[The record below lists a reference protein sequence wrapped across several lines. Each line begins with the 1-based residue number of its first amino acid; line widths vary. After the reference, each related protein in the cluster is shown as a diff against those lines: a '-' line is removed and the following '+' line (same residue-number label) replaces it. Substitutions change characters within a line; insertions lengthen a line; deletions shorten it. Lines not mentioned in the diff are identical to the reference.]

1 LTQCKKH
8 PGLDLTQSGRSWLLY
23 DSLVIDELT
32 YKEAATLTW
41 SLRIPGSGGSFIN
54 PSSTSRRSARA
65 PRGTFRFF
73 LELFRRVVTI
83 ELGEFCRALY
93 AGQIAMREILM
104 IYRGVEYSVAM
115 TTTPG
120 IWKWQFRIGD
130 ELKTGKTETK
140 IGLLAI
146 RRVQIRIDR
155 ALKLAATRVDSATE
169 SLRPATA

>member
-8 PGLDLTQSGRSWLLY
+8 TGLDLTQSGRSWLLY
-23 DSLVIDELT
+23 DSVVIAELP

-54 PSSTSRRSARA
+54 PSWASRRSARA

-93 AGQIAMREILM
+93 AGQVAIREILM

-155 ALKLAATRVDSATE
+155 ALKLATRVDPAAEPLRSATV
-169 SLRPATA
+169 